1 MIIGSDL
8 LVQIGLL
15 AEFKHQVLQL
25 DEVTLPMKEPSGMLG
40 KSDLTSHEM
49 YEVVIQTAEPVS
61 KREATD
67 RLVKS
72 LKLPM
77 QRQILNR

>member
-1 MIIGSDL
+1 
-8 LVQIGLL
+8 
-15 AEFKHQVLQL
+15 
-25 DEVTLPMKEPSGMLG
+25 MKEPIGLLG
-40 KSDLTSHEM
+40 KSDLTSCDM
-49 YEVVIQTAEPVS
+49 CKVVIQTAEPVS

-77 QRQILNR
+77 QRHILNR